1 MEPAAVCAHTGASG
15 RWRGELSRPP
25 LGLSTLT
32 SALKPLLQPSLGNR
46 QPELREEE
54 PKERA
59 RRGKERRGGGVRGS
73 DPSPHHAFLLP
84 ELFWWEPLLSSPPPL
99 PLGSLPSSGS
109 SSSHFSGAGDGQRA
123 RTARQLRIHSPP
135 SPQLAA
141 PPPPLSP
148 PRCPQAPVPR
158 LRQRRRRSTALPAAC
173 AAQPSRAPGWRFP
186 PRTGLE
192 CNNSRI
198 L

>member
-1 MEPAAVCAHTGASG
+1 SCISPPRALLVGTFAELVRASLPSSSPL
-15 RWRGELSRPP
+15 RVIISPSPLALPHPP
-25 LGLSTLT
+25 LF
-32 SALKPLLQPSLGNR
+32 PSL
-46 QPELREEE
+46 P
-54 PKERA
+54 
-59 RRGKERRGGGVRGS
+59 
-73 DPSPHHAFLLP
+73 PSRV
-84 ELFWWEPLLSSPPPL
+84 PPPL

-135 SPQLAA
+135 SPQLPA

-158 LRQRRRRSTALPAAC
+158 LRQRRHRSTALPAAC